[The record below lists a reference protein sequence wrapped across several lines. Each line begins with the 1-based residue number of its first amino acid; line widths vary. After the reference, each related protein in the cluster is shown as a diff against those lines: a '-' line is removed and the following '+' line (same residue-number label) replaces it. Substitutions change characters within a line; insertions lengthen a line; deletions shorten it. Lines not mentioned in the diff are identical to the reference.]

1 MGRQLP
7 KILASFALAT
17 GVLAT
22 AACNAAAP
30 SGGGDGDGD
39 GPSFVM
45 VTPEP
50 AGANEFLLLAE
61 DGIAQA
67 AEELGGSSQVYES
80 QDPTKINEQLDAA
93 IAEQPDVIAVVGFE
107 FVDSID
113 ALAPEH
119 EDQKFVFID
128 ACTVNEH
135 PNVTCAVFRE
145 HEGVYLAGVEAA
157 LISKTQSVGA
167 VVALDTPQ
175 IRRFSDPFGAGAAA
189 TSPGIAFSALFV
201 GGNNPFND
209 PGRAKEQALSLAS
222 GGADVLIAASAAGN
236 AGVFDAAKSAGI
248 QAIGVDT
255 NQCPQAPGTILDNVV
270 KEVDV
275 AVVEGV
281 KSAMDGE
288 SGLTSYGIAEGGVSL
303 TGLQDDVASSECT
316 IADHPEV
323 IEQVKQVSEQ
333 IKSGAITVTDPATQ

>member
-7 KILASFALAT
+7 KVLASLALAT

-22 AACNAAAP
+22 AACNAAAEQKD
-30 SGGGDGDGD
+30 SGGD
-39 GPSFVM
+39 GPSLVM

-50 AGANEFLLLAE
+50 AGANEFLVLAE

-67 AEELGGSSQVYES
+67 AKELDGSSQVYES

-93 IAEQPDVIAVVGFE
+93 IAEKPDAIVVVGFE
-107 FVDSID
+107 FVDSIT
-113 ALAPEH
+113 ALAPQNP
-119 EDQKFVFID
+119 DQKFVFID
-128 ACTVNEH
+128 ACIDGEQ

-157 LISKTQSVGA
+157 LVSTTKSVGA

-175 IRRFSDPFGAGAAA
+175 IRRFSDPFGEGAAA
-189 TSPGIAFSALFV
+189 TVPGIAFSQLFV

-209 PGRAKEQALSLAS
+209 PGRAKEQALSLANA
-222 GGADVLIAASAAGN
+222 GADVVIAASAAGN

-275 AVVEGV
+275 AVVDSV
-281 KSAMDGE
+281 TSAIDGK
-288 SGLTSYGIAEGGVSL
+288 SGLTSYGLAEGAVSL
-303 TGLQDDVASSECT
+303 TGLQDDVASSECM
-316 IADHPEV
+316 IADHPDV
-323 IEQVKQVSEQ
+323 IEQVKQVSEK
-333 IKSGAITVTDPATQ
+333 IKSGEITVNDPATQ